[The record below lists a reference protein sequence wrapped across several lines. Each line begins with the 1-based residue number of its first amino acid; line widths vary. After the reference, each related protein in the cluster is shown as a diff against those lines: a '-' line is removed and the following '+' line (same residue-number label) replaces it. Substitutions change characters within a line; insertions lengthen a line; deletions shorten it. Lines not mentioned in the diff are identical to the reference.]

1 MTPQGSPRVA
11 RRQDRTRAALIA
23 AAQVLLVEQ
32 GPRVSV
38 QAITDRAD
46 VATGSFYNYF
56 TDKGEVFAAAY
67 RAAGEAFV
75 ADLVACTDDL
85 DDPAARLCTRIRLT
99 ARCPVTHPVVAA
111 LAITADMERIAPLVN
126 PEGAMADVEAA
137 LRSRGLAHPDPTALL
152 LLVSGAA
159 MNLVSQGVI
168 HAPVDDARVD
178 AVAEAAMLAM
188 GLGAAEAHDLA
199 HRPLP
204 TITPAG
210 S

>member
-1 MTPQGSPRVA
+1 MTSQESPRVA
-11 RRQDRTRAALIA
+11 RRKERTLAALIA

-32 GPRVSV
+32 GPFVSV

-56 TDKGEVFAAAY
+56 ADKPELFAAAY
-67 RAAGEAFV
+67 RAASELFV
-75 ADLVACTDDL
+75 TDLVACTEDVE
-85 DDPAARLCTRIRLT
+85 DPATRLCMRIRLT
-99 ARCPVTHPVVAA
+99 ARSPRTHPVVAA
-111 LAITADMERIAPLVN
+111 LAITADMERTAPLVN
-126 PEGAMADVEAA
+126 PVGAKADIDATLE
-137 LRSRGLAHPDPTALL
+137 SRDLTHPDPTALL

-168 HAPVDDARVD
+168 HGPVDDARID

-188 GLGAAEAHDLA
+188 GLDAAEAHEMS

-204 TITPAG
+204 AITPAR

>member
-1 MTPQGSPRVA
+1 MTSSEGSRVA
-11 RRQDRTRAALIA
+11 RRQDRMRAALIG
-23 AAQVLLVEQ
+23 AAQELLVEQ

-56 TDKGEVFAAAY
+56 ADKPALFEAAY
-67 RAAGEAFV
+67 RAASERFV
-75 ADLVACTDDL
+75 ADLVACTADI

-99 ARCPVTHPVVAA
+99 AHCPDSHPVIAA
-111 LAITADMERIAPLVN
+111 LAITADMERTAPLVS
-126 PEGAMADVEAA
+126 PQGAMDDVEAA
-137 LRSRGLAHPDPTALL
+137 LESRGLAHPDPTALL

-168 HAPVDDARVD
+168 HGPVDGARVD

-188 GLGAAEAHDLA
+188 GLDAGEARQLA
-199 HRPLP
+199 RRPLP
-204 TITPAG
+204 PITG
-210 S
+210 

>member
-1 MTPQGSPRVA
+1 MA

-23 AAQVLLVEQ
+23 AAQALLVEQ

-56 TDKGEVFAAAY
+56 ADKPEAFTAAY
-67 RAAGEAFV
+67 RSASEWFV
-75 ADLVACTDDL
+75 ADLVACTEDI

-99 ARCPVTHPVVAA
+99 ARCPATHPVVAA
-111 LAITADMERIAPLVN
+111 LAITADMERIAPLVD
-126 PEGAMADVEAA
+126 PEGALADVRAA
-137 LRSRGLAHPDPTALL
+137 LLSRGLTHPDPTALL

-168 HAPVDDARVD
+168 HGPVDDVRID

-188 GLGAAEAHDLA
+188 GLAPEEAHALA

-204 TITPAG
+204 AITAAG